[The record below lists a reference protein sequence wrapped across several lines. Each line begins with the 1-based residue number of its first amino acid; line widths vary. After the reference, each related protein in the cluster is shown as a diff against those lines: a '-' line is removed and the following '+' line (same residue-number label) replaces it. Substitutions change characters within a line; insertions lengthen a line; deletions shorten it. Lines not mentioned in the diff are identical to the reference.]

1 MRHEYNVLHGET
13 TEELTKEVNMALSQ
27 GWELWGNP
35 FCGRAP
41 GFYSIGEVNKYCQA
55 VVRLRET
62 EVSDVEKVAYKPVGY
77 TVQVPVLEE
86 LSPTVIPVSEL
97 KTVVEAKRVVS
108 FSLPLCT
115 CLERIGGDPT
125 CEFHKLYPVTNL
137 RS

>member
-55 VVRLRET
+55 AVRLRET

-86 LSPTVIPVSEL
+86 FSPKVISVVKEQPVVLWS
-97 KTVVEAKRVVS
+97 R
-108 FSLPLCT
+108 LPECT
-115 CLERIGGDPT
+115 CHGTGGEDPE
-125 CEFHKLYPVTNL
+125 CEFHKMYPSTNL
-137 RS
+137 RF